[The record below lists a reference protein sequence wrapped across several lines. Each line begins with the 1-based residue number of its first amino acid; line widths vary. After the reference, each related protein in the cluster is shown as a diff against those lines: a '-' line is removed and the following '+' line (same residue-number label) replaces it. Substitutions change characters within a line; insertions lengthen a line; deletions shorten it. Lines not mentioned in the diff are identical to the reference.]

1 MTVRKK
7 RPPLSAAQMEIM
19 NVVWDCGEATVGD
32 VLAAL
37 LKRRK
42 VARNTVQTM
51 LVRLEQKGWLRRRR
65 EGRAFLYSAS
75 VEREGTLQSIVD
87 RLVDT
92 AFAGSVDGL
101 VMALLDGRGITDEEQ
116 ARIQAMI
123 EDARKRQ
130 P

>member
-116 ARIQAMI
+116 ARFQAMI